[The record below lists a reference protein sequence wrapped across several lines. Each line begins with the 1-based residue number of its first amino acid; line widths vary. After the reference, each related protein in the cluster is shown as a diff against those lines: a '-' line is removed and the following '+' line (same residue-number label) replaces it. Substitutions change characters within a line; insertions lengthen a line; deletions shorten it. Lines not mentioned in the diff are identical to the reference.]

1 MLTNGAVRAL
11 VIVGEHVVE
20 PVMELAVDVVH
31 LDGRDDHHWLL
42 SSWTIVLSLSDV
54 DVHHSRLPRGAAGAG
69 TDGPTR
75 GAPRRVHLNE

>member
-31 LDGRDDHHWLL
+31 LDGRDDHHWL
-42 SSWTIVLSLSDV
+42 
-54 DVHHSRLPRGAAGAG
+54 
-69 TDGPTR
+69 
-75 GAPRRVHLNE
+75 

>member
-54 DVHHSRLPRGAAGAG
+54 HHSRLPRGAAGGAG
-69 TDGPTR
+69 TDEGRPA
-75 GAPRRVHLNE
+75 GALE